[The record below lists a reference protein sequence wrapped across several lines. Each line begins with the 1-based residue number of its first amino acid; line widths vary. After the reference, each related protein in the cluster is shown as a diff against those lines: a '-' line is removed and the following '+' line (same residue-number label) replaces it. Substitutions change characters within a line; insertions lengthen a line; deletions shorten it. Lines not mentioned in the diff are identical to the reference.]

1 MKLAESLLLH
11 RKIYKKYLKTNKNP
25 KLKYETMHLPN
36 SNFDAI
42 KHQKGSIGP
51 WDFRHLWGLLETK
64 ASAGLRGGGV
74 FMEGPMSPGPE
85 CLPQNW
91 GPRGSVLDIMVGLH
105 G

>member
-1 MKLAESLLLH
+1 MKLADSLLLH

-36 SNFDAI
+36 SIFDTI

-51 WDFRHLWGLLETK
+51 WDFRHLWGLLETE

-85 CLPQNW
+85 CLSQNW
-91 GPRGSVLDIMVGLH
+91 GP
-105 G
+105 